1 MIGPYFQ
8 NRSHRHS
15 SLDALGAI
23 IENLCHSSRRFHQIL
38 KTKKQSWGIK
48 SHLFFEPYYGFLNPP
63 YIDTPVH
70 SCMLLY
76 TTLVVEMS
84 IRNNAKWR
92 PPGIVFSADEYWIRN
107 KAFGN
112 RNIRLSQ
119 ANLDF
124 VAMFSQRR
132 NNIQRS

>member
-48 SHLFFEPYYGFLNPP
+48 SHLFFWTLLRFPESALYWYPCTFLYVIVYN
-63 YIDTPVH
+63 
-70 SCMLLY
+70 SCCRNVNSKQCKMK
-76 TTLVVEMS
+76 TTGNCVFSWRVLDSKQS
-84 IRNNAKWR
+84 IRKQKYPLKSGQLGFCGYVQSAK
-92 PPGIVFSADEYWIRN
+92 
-107 KAFGN
+107 K
-112 RNIRLSQ
+112 
-119 ANLDF
+119 
-124 VAMFSQRR
+124 
-132 NNIQRS
+132 